1 MYHIEIEPSFIKYVR
16 RMADDYFI
24 KRLPIFIISLKSGVP
39 SEFVKLYLREYAYR
53 VYNLVNENLKDKT
66 DLDLLFDVVGFLN
79 GLSSELVEECYYY
92 HLENMERE
100 ERRNRKII
108 VRLVRF
114 FQKLKSSRQ

>member
-1 MYHIEIEPSFIKYVR
+1 MYHIEIEPSFIKQVR

-24 KRLPIFIISLKSGVP
+24 KKLPIFIISLKSDVP
-39 SEFVKLYLREYAYR
+39 SEFVNLYLREYAYR
-53 VYNLVNENLKDKT
+53 VYNLVNENLKDRT
-66 DLDLLFDVVGFLN
+66 DLDLLFDVVGYFN

-108 VRLVRF
+108 VRMIRF
-114 FQKLKSSRQ
+114 FQKLKSSAQ

>member
-24 KRLPIFIISLKSGVP
+24 KRLPVFIISLKSGVP
-39 SEFVKLYLREYAYR
+39 SEFVDLYLREYSYR

-66 DLDLLFDVVGFLN
+66 DLDLLFDVVGYFN
-79 GLSSELVEECYYY
+79 GLPSELVEECYYY
-92 HLENMERE
+92 HLENIERE

-108 VRLVRF
+108 VRMVKF
-114 FQKLKSSRQ
+114 FQKLKSSTQ